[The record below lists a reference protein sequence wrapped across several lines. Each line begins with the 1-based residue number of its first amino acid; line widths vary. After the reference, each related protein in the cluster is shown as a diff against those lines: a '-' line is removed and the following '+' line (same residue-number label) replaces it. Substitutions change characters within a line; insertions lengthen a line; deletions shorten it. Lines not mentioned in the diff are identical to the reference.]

1 MEASDSVKSKRS
13 MLSWWSWK
21 IKPEELKEQLD
32 NYNTLGI
39 WKSYKGISTLLILF
53 SIGVTIIV
61 SFFGILPA
69 QDVIISLIIYIPIA
83 FFVYRGHRWAMIA
96 IMILWTLEKG
106 IQLVQLGNVIP
117 IIWYLAFMPYFYKA
131 WKVEAERRKQQPVVS
146 SSPVQGP

>member
-39 WKSYKGISTLLILF
+39 WKSYKGISTL
-53 SIGVTIIV
+53 
-61 SFFGILPA
+61 
-69 QDVIISLIIYIPIA
+69 LIIYIPIA

-131 WKVEAERRKQQPVVS
+131 WKVEAERRKQH
-146 SSPVQGP
+146 